1 MWQRFTLY
9 DVRVIGHYLG
19 VLVLFSS
26 LALLVPFVT
35 ALACAEWTPATHYL
49 LTIGIA
55 LIVDRRCGSCAS
67 IRVAQSPA
75 GARRYRVRV
84 DRARVRGGGAA
95 VPVGPLPQLPR
106 CLFDGVSGLTTTGAS
121 VIVDLDHLSNADNM
135 WRFMMH
141 LLGGFGLIVVA
152 LSFGLF
158 GKRAGASL
166 YMSEGRSE
174 HVVPTL
180 CRPRSSSRRSAWA

>member
-55 LIVDRRCGSCAS
+55 LIVGSALRFLR
-67 IRVAQSPA
+67 IDPGRLNRQQALAVTGFAWIVLA
-75 GARRYRVRV
+75 FV
-84 DRARVRGGGAA
+84 AA
-95 VPVGPLPQLPR
+95 VPLYLSGHYLSYLDA
-106 CLFDGVSGLTTTGAS
+106 LFD
-121 VIVDLDHLSNADNM
+121 
-135 WRFMMH
+135 R
-141 LLGGFGLIVVA
+141 
-152 LSFGLF
+152 
-158 GKRAGASL
+158 
-166 YMSEGRSE
+166 
-174 HVVPTL
+174 
-180 CRPRSSSRRSAWA
+180 